1 MSNNI
6 DVEEDH
12 QDVNPLVEFGSN
24 VDQLTMMIENGRV
37 TGSSL
42 VADYYKP
49 IKCDGKTYRTYAL
62 FVDVME
68 SINRVEPGEKG
79 DWIRRGA
86 GACGQFANG
95 YLSSRERSVECW
107 QEADHQGNNAKA
119 QQRLEHSEDSG
130 RGIRRGNEPKGGH
143 R

>member
-6 DVEEDH
+6 DVGEDH
-12 QDVNPLVEFGSN
+12 QEVNPLVEFGSN
-24 VDQLTMMIENGRV
+24 VDQLTMMIEGGRV

-68 SINRVEPGEKG
+68 
-79 DWIRRGA
+79 
-86 GACGQFANG
+86 
-95 YLSSRERSVECW
+95 
-107 QEADHQGNNAKA
+107 
-119 QQRLEHSEDSG
+119 
-130 RGIRRGNEPKGGH
+130 
-143 R
+143 